1 MLAANIF
8 PLYILIALGYI
19 AGRWMDVNLHSMAII
34 AIYFLAPVVNF
45 SAMLRLQ
52 FDPTYIALPIAI
64 FLGSAAIGITTYN
77 FARRRWKDNSVNLIS
92 MSSVTGNTGY
102 FGLPIILALFDPKYA
117 GIYLLMNTGLII
129 SELGL
134 GYYFGARGHA
144 DVKGALM
151 KVVKL
156 PVVHAVWLGLL
167 FNFLDVQ
174 PSALFIR
181 YADYATGAWVLV
193 GMMLIGIAL
202 GKQEKIVF
210 EPRLIKWL
218 FTAKFLLWPL
228 FGAAFIAADSMF
240 LHLFDPTIYAM
251 MAIFCSVPLAG
262 NLVAYA
268 ATLNLQPERVAG
280 AVLAST
286 LLALLTVPL
295 ALYLFRLYENLGL
308 AFNH

>member
-1 MLAANIF
+1 MDIFFLLAANIF

-34 AIYFLAPVVNF
+34 AIYFLAPMVNF

-52 FDPTYIALPIAI
+52 FDPAYIALPVAI
-64 FLGSAAIGITTYN
+64 FLGSAAIGILTYN

-151 KVVKL
+151 KVAKL

-210 EPRLIKWL
+210 EPRLI
-218 FTAKFLLWPL
+218 
-228 FGAAFIAADSMF
+228 
-240 LHLFDPTIYAM
+240 
-251 MAIFCSVPLAG
+251 
-262 NLVAYA
+262 
-268 ATLNLQPERVAG
+268 
-280 AVLAST
+280 
-286 LLALLTVPL
+286 
-295 ALYLFRLYENLGL
+295 
-308 AFNH
+308 